1 MSTLSSTVEA
11 PRVPVLADLVAK
23 TWVVNAVLVLGG
35 ALFTALCAQITI
47 PMTPVPMTGQ
57 TLAVMLVGAALGWKR
72 GMAALFLYMLLG
84 FVLPFYAD
92 GGSGVEN
99 ITGIG
104 SAAGA
109 TGGYIIGFIFAAG
122 AVGWLAERG
131 SDRKVLTAFAS
142 FIVGQLIIF
151 GFGLAGL
158 KLAAPELVELG
169 FMSSSSWSTVIHDG
183 FTIFIVGGL
192 VKAAIGSI
200 LMPAAWKLA
209 EKTR

>member
-1 MSTLSSTVEA
+1 M
-11 PRVPVLADLVAK
+11 
-23 TWVVNAVLVLGG
+23 LVLGG
-35 ALFTALCAQITI
+35 ALFTALCAQIVI

-72 GMAALFLYMLLG
+72 GMAALTLYMVLG
-84 FVLPFYAD
+84 FVLPFYAE
-92 GGSGVEN
+92 GGSGIEN
-99 ITGIG
+99 ITQIG

-109 TGGYIIGFIFAAG
+109 TGGYIVGFIFAAG

-131 SDRKVLTAFAS
+131 SDRKILTAFAS
-142 FIVGQLIIF
+142 FVVGQLIIF
-151 GFGLAGL
+151 AFGLAGL

-169 FMSSSSWSTVIHDG
+169 FMSSSSWSTVVHAG
-183 FTIFIVGGL
+183 FTIFIIGGL

-209 EKTR
+209 ERTR